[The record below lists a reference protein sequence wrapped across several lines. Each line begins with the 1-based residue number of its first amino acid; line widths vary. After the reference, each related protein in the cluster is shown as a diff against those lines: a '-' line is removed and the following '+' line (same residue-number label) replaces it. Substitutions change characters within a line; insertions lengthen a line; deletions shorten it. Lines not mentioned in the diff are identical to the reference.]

1 MDTSEVLCAP
11 SGLEIGSHLL
21 LGFEASDVSFGLVVS
36 ERNRLHEGEGEP
48 SVLVFEQ
55 ALEQVAA
62 FGVFGFSSFALFGRR
77 FLAVGYLAD
86 VLELPHPSL
95 FVGDQYPG
103 LLADF
108 IQIEPELMHLH
119 GPFRAIFDQI
129 GQFPEQVCTTQGVT
143 ALLEIELERLT
154 LVPHLATA
162 FLYLGAR

>member
-1 MDTSEVLCAP
+1 MFSEGGDKGLDTSEMLCAL

-21 LGFEASDVSFGLVVS
+21 LGFEASDVSFGLVVG

-77 FLAVGYLAD
+77 FLAVGHLAD
-86 VLELPHPSL
+86 VLELPHPGL

-119 GPFRAIFDQI
+119 GPF
-129 GQFPEQVCTTQGVT
+129 
-143 ALLEIELERLT
+143 
-154 LVPHLATA
+154 
-162 FLYLGAR
+162 